1 MSLPRYEISLLM
13 LLLALMVIGL
23 LSYQTYI
30 WRIEN
35 IVRRTSG
42 RPFQKKDLKRAI
54 KIPQG
59 SNFNTMMLISWNL
72 FLIALAF
79 LYFLTPEIFPAW
91 NFFRFPQVASESFG
105 LAIMGVMILIPGFVV
120 SLHVPQVYG
129 YYLISKWLKELILLT
144 PLLLIVSILCSV
156 HLGIVYPRIDS
167 MIWNTGYVTL
177 FVSLVLL
184 ILPIVLGFG
193 EEMR

>member
-1 MSLPRYEISLLM
+1 M

>member
-13 LLLALMVIGL
+13 LLLALMIIGL
-23 LSYQTYI
+23 ISHQTYI

-35 IVRRTSG
+35 IVRKTSG

-59 SNFNTMMLISWNL
+59 SNFNTIMLISWNL

-105 LAIMGVMILIPGFVV
+105 LAIMGVVILIPGFVV
-120 SLHVPQVYG
+120 SLHIPQVYS

-144 PLLLIVSILCSV
+144 PLLLIVSIFCSV

-167 MIWNTGYVTL
+167 IFWNTGYVAL
-177 FVSLVLL
+177 FASLVLL

>member
-1 MSLPRYEISLLM
+1 M

-79 LYFLTPEIFPAW
+79 LYFLTPGIFPAW

-167 MIWNTGYVTL
+167 IIWNTGYVTL